1 LQFRHGSLHAYVQAL
16 LAQPGVV
23 FAFAWHA
30 VWHAPQCSGVWS
42 ETQLKLSGR
51 PSAPGQQAGVAPEHA
66 PDSPP
71 QTHVPTQR
79 LVAVREH
86 V

>member
-1 LQFRHGSLHAYVQAL
+1 VQVL
-16 LAQPGVV
+16 LAQPGAV
-23 FAFAWHA
+23 FAFASHA

-51 PSAPGQQAGVAPEHA
+51 PSAPGQQAGVGPEHA
-66 PDSPP
+66 PGSPP
-71 QTHVPTQR
+71 QTHVPMQR